1 VSTYHR
7 SRKRRVNASSL
18 GVPFAAF
25 VGAQS
30 CLIALA
36 AFPGC
41 AIAGCSDT
49 VNLDDMP
56 TNRTIHTKRDCRL
69 TIKLDSLP
77 GNGLRWQLKSYDP
90 LRVALLSARY
100 GNFESAVKIG
110 APQTQEIII
119 RTLKRGPADVVLEYV
134 RFGRNVLTVRHLH
147 LLIN

>member
-1 VSTYHR
+1 M
-7 SRKRRVNASSL
+7 
-18 GVPFAAF
+18 PFAAF

-41 AIAGCSDT
+41 ATAGCSDT

-56 TNRTIHTKRDCRL
+56 TNRTIQAKKDCRL

-90 LRVALLSARY
+90 LRIALLSARY
-100 GNFESAVKIG
+100 GDFEPAAEIG

-119 RTLKRGPADVVLEYV
+119 GTLEPGPADVVLEYV
-134 RFGRNVLTVRHLH
+134 RFGRDVLTVRHLH